1 MNKQRKEKREKRK
14 EHVARSAVFYFSLS
28 SFLFP
33 LLLTSCGFHLRG
45 QESASLPP
53 ALSVLRLSAA
63 AYAPLT
69 VEMRNALKGQAGVK
83 IVEDVDVPAATL
95 SLYNEVIESQ
105 VLAIDITGKVSD
117 YLLNYSVTFTL
128 TGVDGKPLLAPQT
141 IKLQREYTFDKL
153 NVLAKEKEDEFL
165 RLEMQRDA
173 VQQILRL
180 LARVV

>member
-1 MNKQRKEKREKRK
+1 M
-14 EHVARSAVFYFSLS
+14 RSAVFYCSL
-28 SFLFP
+28 FFFP
-33 LLLTSCGFHLRG
+33 LLLASCGFHLRG

-53 ALSVLRLSAA
+53 ALSVLRLSAP

-69 VEMRNALKGQAGVK
+69 VEMRNALQGQAGVK
-83 IVEDVDVPAATL
+83 IVEDVTMPAATL
-95 SLYNEVIESQ
+95 SLYNETVGSQ
-105 VLAIDITGKVSD
+105 VLAIDIAGRVSD
-117 YLLNYSVTFTL
+117 YLLNYSVTFAL
-128 TGVDGKPLLAPQT
+128 TAADGHALLAPQT

-180 LARVV
+180 LERVP